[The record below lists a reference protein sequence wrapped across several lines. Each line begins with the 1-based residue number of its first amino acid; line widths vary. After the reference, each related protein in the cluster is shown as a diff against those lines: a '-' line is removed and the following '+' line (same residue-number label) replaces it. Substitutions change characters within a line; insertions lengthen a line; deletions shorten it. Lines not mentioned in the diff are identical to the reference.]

1 MTRGAGGSRFALR
14 EKLKGFE
21 SIKHITD
28 KGLVYEYVT
37 TLGVRKTAFAVSSID
52 EAKRF
57 YHGALGC
64 PEVTFRS
71 PYFLEVPLFGKLF
84 VAVLIDGYRGPPPQ
98 RARTVVQEPCF
109 GVETTSVNFR
119 AFVARLQRA
128 SVPYEFVASPDFE
141 NGRTCCFC
149 EDPAGHRLYVAA
161 DVPRPA
167 TRRASLQ
174 GLDMSAMTQTP
185 YAPPSREDSAKS
197 RYTITP
203 PPPDFTDDAD
213 GMRWYPCDRADESL
227 ARPIPETVRA
237 EVVVAAPAPT
247 RSTRRKAR
255 APTRA
260 STDAPPAPWRSGVA
274 LCDERIDAFRVML
287 SKRPA
292 AQPSW
297 RCLHC
302 STENEPVEE
311 WCRLCRAGRIR
322 VSLAILAS

>member
-1 MTRGAGGSRFALR
+1 MTRGAGDHFALR

-21 SIKHITD
+21 SIKELRD
-28 KGLVYEYVT
+28 AGLVYDYVT
-37 TLGVRKTAFAVSSID
+37 TLNVQKTAFAVDSIA

-57 YHGALGC
+57 YSETLGC

-71 PYFLEVPLFGKLF
+71 PYFLEIPLFGKLF
-84 VAVLIDGYRGPPPQ
+84 VAVQIDGYRGPPP
-98 RARTVVQEPCF
+98 RPARTVVQEPCF
-109 GVETTSVNFR
+109 GVETTAVNFR
-119 AFVARLQRA
+119 AFVARLKQA
-128 SVPYEFVASPDFE
+128 GVPYEYVASPDFE
-141 NGRTCCFC
+141 NGLTCCFC

-161 DVPRPA
+161 DIPRPA
-167 TRRASLQ
+167 TRRASLE
-174 GLDMSAMTQTP
+174 GLDMSAMRQTP
-185 YAPPSREDSAKS
+185 YTQPSREDSAKS

-203 PPPDFTDDAD
+203 PPPDYTDAD

-227 ARPIPETVRA
+227 ARPIPGTAQRKII
-237 EVVVAAPAPT
+237 VAAPAPT
-247 RSTRRKAR
+247 RARRRSPAR
-255 APTRA
+255 RA
-260 STDAPPAPWRSGVA
+260 RTSTDAPPAPWRSGVA

-302 STENEPVEE
+302 STENEPVVD

-322 VSLAILAS
+322 VSLAIAS

>member
-1 MTRGAGGSRFALR
+1 MTRGAGSYHYVLR
-14 EKLKGFE
+14 EKIKGFE
-21 SIKHITD
+21 TLKEIKD
-28 KGLVYEYVT
+28 KGLVYDYVT
-37 TLGVRKTAFAVSSID
+37 TLGVHKTAFAVGSI
-52 EAKRF
+52 EAAKRF
-57 YHGALGC
+57 YNETLGC

-71 PYFLEVPLFGKLF
+71 PYFLEIPLFGKRF
-84 VAVLIDGYRGPPPQ
+84 VAVLIDGYRGPPPI

-109 GVETTSVNFR
+109 GVETTAVNFR
-119 AFVARLQRA
+119 SFVTRLQQA
-128 SVPYEFVASPDFE
+128 SVPYEYVASPDLE
-141 NGRTCCFC
+141 DGRTCCFC

-185 YAPPSREDSAKS
+185 YTLQSREDSAKS

-227 ARPIPETVRA
+227 ARPIPGTAQREI
-237 EVVVAAPAPT
+237 VAAP
-247 RSTRRKAR
+247 
-255 APTRA
+255 PTRA
-260 STDAPPAPWRSGVA
+260 RRRSPVRRARTSTDAPPAPWREGVES
-274 LCDERIDAFRVML
+274 CDRTIDEFRVML

-302 STENEPVEE
+302 STENEPVVD

-322 VSLAILAS
+322 VSLAIAS

>member
-1 MTRGAGGSRFALR
+1 MTRGAGGYHFALR

-21 SIKHITD
+21 SIKD
-28 KGLVYEYVT
+28 LRDAGLVYDYTT
-37 TLGVRKTAFAVSSID
+37 TLGVRKTAFAVDSIV

-57 YHGALGC
+57 YNETLGC

-71 PYFLEVPLFGKLF
+71 PYFLEIPLFGKLF
-84 VAVLIDGYRGPPPQ
+84 VAVQIDGYRGPPPQ

-109 GVETTSVNFR
+109 GVETTAVNFR
-119 AFVARLQRA
+119 AFVARLQQA

-141 NGRTCCFC
+141 HGLTCCFC

-167 TRRASLQ
+167 TRRASLE
-174 GLDMSAMTQTP
+174 GLDMSAMRQTP
-185 YAPPSREDSAKS
+185 YTQPSREDSARS
-197 RYTITP
+197 RDTITP
-203 PPPDFTDDAD
+203 PPPDYTDAD

-227 ARPIPETVRA
+227 ARPIPETAQR
-237 EVVVAAPAPT
+237 EIVVAAPAPT
-247 RSTRRKAR
+247 RARRRSPAR
-255 APTRA
+255 RA
-260 STDAPPAPWRSGVA
+260 RTSTDAPPAPWRSGVA

-287 SKRPA
+287 SKRPTA
-292 AQPSW
+292 APPW

-302 STENEPVEE
+302 STENEPVVD

-322 VSLAILAS
+322 VSLAIAS